1 MRILLV
7 DDEVRVLEGLERML
21 YAHEDWEIVTAES
34 GAQAVEI
41 LARGPFDMLVTDM
54 RMPGMDGAEL
64 MTVARDRHPEVV
76 RVVLSG
82 HAEDLASLR
91 AARLAHQF
99 LNKPCDARSFVSV
112 IERTLLLRRYLHDD
126 DVRKALGRV
135 ESLPSV
141 PRLYFEL
148 SVALDADR
156 STDEIADIIRQD
168 PALAAKL
175 LQLVNS
181 SFFVRGR
188 AVSDVAA
195 AVLRLGVRIIRD
207 LVLTVEVFGRATA
220 TAMPACISIEQLQR
234 RALRTAQLAQMLAP
248 PAQAPTAFVSALL
261 RDVGLLALA
270 EIAPKLVCELYAET
284 CPRRCPTL
292 PRAGVAIEDGLGDV
306 GAYILG
312 VWGLPLEVI
321 EAVAN
326 HNTPARIGGSG
337 MTVAAAVHIAS
348 ALVDGRAPDAALLE
362 RTGLAGELP
371 KWTKLVA
378 RIPSQ

>member
-1 MRILLV
+1 MRLLLV
-7 DDEVRVLEGLERML
+7 DDEVRVLEGLERLL
-21 YAHEDWEIVTAES
+21 YSHDDWDIVTAQS
-34 GAQAVEI
+34 GCEAVEI
-41 LARGPFDMLVTDM
+41 LEKQSFDVLVTDM

-64 MTVARDRHPEVV
+64 MAIARERHPEIV

-99 LNKPCDARSFVSV
+99 LNKPCDARSFISV
-112 IERTLLLRRYLHDD
+112 IERTLHLRRYLRNDM
-126 DVRKALGRV
+126 VRKALGRV

-141 PRLYFEL
+141 PRIYTAL
-148 SVALDADR
+148 SIAVDADA
-156 STDEIADIIRQD
+156 STDEIAGIIQQD

-188 AVSDVAA
+188 AVSDVST

-207 LVLTVEVFGRATA
+207 LVLTVEVFGRATSEV
-220 TAMPACISIEQLQR
+220 PPCISIETLQR
-234 RALRTAQLAQMLAP
+234 RALRTANVANKISV
-248 PAQAPTAFVSALL
+248 PAEAGTAFVSALL

-270 EIAPKLVCELYAET
+270 EIAPTALCGRQQTGCARHAAVSAEE
-284 CPRRCPTL
+284 RIS
-292 PRAGVAIEDGLGDV
+292 ADDNHDAV

-326 HNTPARIGGSG
+326 QGSPDRIGGTRV
-337 MTVAAAVHIAS
+337 TVSAVVHIAS
-348 ALVDGRAPDAALLE
+348 ALVDGRDPDAALLE
-362 RTGLAGELP
+362 RTGSAGSLP
-371 KWTKLVA
+371 AWRALVA
-378 RIPSQ
+378 KVTS